1 MQYEVVRDPVVWGN
15 WCVRNFG
22 PDGVKAVASFVGDDA
37 HLAALEY
44 AAWKA
49 ETDEIATLRD
59 VLASLQIP

>member
-1 MQYEVVRDPVVWGN
+1 MQYEVVRDPVVSEN
-15 WCVRNFG
+15 WCVRSLG
-22 PDGVKAVASFVGDDA
+22 PEGVKAVASFMGDA
-37 HLAALEY
+37 HLVALEY